1 MKSPGGWCGRSCG
14 KSLVKVNRSFT
25 TGNKFC
31 LRATAQLRFVF
42 ESLWVQ
48 SKVLTGIYDLDF
60 RMNQTLNQLKT

>member
-1 MKSPGGWCGRSCG
+1 MKSPGGLCGRSCG
-14 KSLVKVNRSFT
+14 KTLVKVNRSFI

-31 LRATAQLRFVF
+31 LRATAKLRFVF
-42 ESLWVQ
+42 KSLWVQ